1 MSENKLSSF
10 SVKQAA
16 DLAGISSDTLRFYEK
31 KGLLFTINRS
41 PSGHRRFS
49 SQNIE
54 WLRFIVCLKSTGM
67 SLDAIKQYRDM
78 LDEGPSTEQQR
89 LQLLLD
95 HKQQTEQQI
104 ACLNRNLEHVQR
116 KIEHYQN
123 GRELSI
129 KLKSL

>member
-1 MSENKLSSF
+1 MSKANTPASYT
-10 SVKQAA
+10 VKQAA
-16 DLAGISSDTLRFYEK
+16 ELVGITSDTLRFYEK
-31 KGLLFTINRS
+31 KGLLFNVNRS
-41 PSGHRRFS
+41 PNGHRRFS
-49 SQNIE
+49 SQNVE

-67 SLDAIKQYRDM
+67 SLDTIKQYRDM

-116 KIEHYQN
+116 KIEHYQE
-123 GRELSI
+123 GTQLSI
-129 KLKSL
+129 TLE